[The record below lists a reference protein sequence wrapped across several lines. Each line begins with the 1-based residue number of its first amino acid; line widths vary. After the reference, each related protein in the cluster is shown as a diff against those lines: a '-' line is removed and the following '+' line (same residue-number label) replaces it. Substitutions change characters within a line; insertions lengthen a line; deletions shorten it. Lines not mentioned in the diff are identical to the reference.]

1 MRSTTL
7 SADRAIKR
15 PMMRVIMRGGMYGA
29 LVTALAAAA
38 VLAAPQVA
46 LAQAVS
52 VDFPLGLGFQVP
64 AYDRVDGLSL
74 PFGPSITLGEDRLLI
89 EPTLTYRSHL
99 GKVDPSLALTAHV
112 DADSVYSI
120 RLAGARGTFS
130 NDNWIRSDPIN
141 SLLAFGLGRDGRN
154 YFRADR
160 AEARFIARL
169 PLPADVAQLF
179 VGARAEN
186 DWSTGWRLN
195 EHRGPFSIFGRH
207 NQIDGIDRLNPEINR
222 GHINSLIGG
231 GRLGY
236 KSDRN
241 TLRLDALLEAAA
253 NNAVK
258 GRFEQLTLD
267 GHVAVPTFAGH
278 RFELDGHLVTTG
290 GGQAPAQRYAYIGGS
305 GTLATLDL
313 LQLGGD
319 HLFFFDTRYI
329 IPIPRVTLPF
339 VGSPFIAPRFAAGA
353 AAIGGYGQVTQNVGL
368 RLGAGPIQV
377 DVVVNP
383 RTHQRDQGIGISFS
397 R

>member
-1 MRSTTL
+1 MRSTI
-7 SADRAIKR
+7 RAVRRSRTRSISR
-15 PMMRVIMRGGMYGA
+15 RGMYGA
-29 LVTALAAAA
+29 LTAALSAAA
-38 VLAAPQVA
+38 VLTAPQVA
-46 LAQAVS
+46 EAQAVS
-52 VDFPLGLGFQVP
+52 VDFPLGLGFQIP
-64 AYDRVDGLSL
+64 AYDRVNGLSL
-74 PFGPSITLGEDRLLI
+74 PFGPSITVGEDRLLI

-99 GKVDPSLALTAHV
+99 GKVDPSLALTAHL

-179 VGARAEN
+179 IGARAEN
-186 DWSTGWRLN
+186 DWSTGWRVG

-207 NQIDGIDRLNPEINR
+207 NQADGIDRPNPEIDR

-231 GRLGY
+231 GRLQY
-236 KSDRN
+236 RTERN

-253 NNAVK
+253 NDTVK

-267 GHVAVPTFAGH
+267 GHIGIPTFAGH

-290 GGQAPAQRYAYIGGS
+290 GGQVPAQRYAYVGGS

-319 HLFFFDTRYI
+319 HLFFVDTRYI
-329 IPIPRVTLPF
+329 IPIPRITLPL

-368 RLGAGPIQV
+368 RLGAGPLQI

-383 RTHQRDQGIGISFS
+383 RTHQRDQGVSVSFS

>member
-1 MRSTTL
+1 MHSTKRSTKCFTNRSMTQLGLRRGLHTTL
-7 SADRAIKR
+7 VAGLSVAS
-15 PMMRVIMRGGMYGA
+15 MLM
-29 LVTALAAAA
+29 
-38 VLAAPQVA
+38 APQA
-46 LAQAVS
+46 AQAQAVS
-52 VDFPLGLGFQVP
+52 VDFPLGVGFQIP

-74 PFGPSITLGEDRLLI
+74 PFGPSITVGDDRLLI

-179 VGARAEN
+179 IGARAEN
-186 DWSTGWRLN
+186 DWSTGWRVD

-207 NQIDGIDRLNPEINR
+207 NQTDGIDRPNPEIDR
-222 GHINSLIGG
+222 GHINSLLGG
-231 GRLGY
+231 GRLEY

-241 TLRLDALLEAAA
+241 MLRLDALLEAAA
-253 NNAVK
+253 NDAAR

-267 GHVAVPTFAGH
+267 GHVGVPTFAGH
-278 RFELDGHLVTTG
+278 RFELDGHLVTAG
-290 GGQAPAQRYAYIGGS
+290 GGQVPAQRYAYIGGS
-305 GTLATLDL
+305 GTLATIGL

-319 HLFFFDTRYI
+319 HLFFVDTRYI
-329 IPIPRVTLPF
+329 IPIAGITLPF

-368 RLGAGPIQV
+368 RIGAGPIQI

-383 RTHQRDQGIGISFS
+383 RTHQRDQGVGISFS